1 MRFLLDTNVVSQTAK
16 IQPHPGVVRW
26 WAQRS
31 ESELLIS
38 AVNIHELRYGI
49 ELLDAGARRRE
60 LEAWLTNRVLPDFAG
75 RILPVDEAVADLSG
89 RLLAREKKNKRTAEI
104 NDVLIAATASV
115 HELQV
120 ATLNRDH
127 FKWLGVQIV
136 QF

>member
-38 AVNIHELRYGI
+38 AVSIHELRYGI